1 MDRSQHRPRRIAPS
15 LNEAIAR
22 PTDGMPYR
30 NIDSY
35 GVIGDLHT
43 AALVSS
49 DGSID
54 WCCLPRFDS
63 PSVFAAILDENKGG
77 YFRIAP
83 VKEDRCKQMYL
94 PDTNVLVT
102 RFLSEDGVGE
112 VIDFMPWH
120 TGVNSSQ
127 SIIRIARCVRG
138 TVEFQME
145 CLPAFNYARDSHEVS
160 VDGCRITF
168 RNPAQSLTL
177 ISTLALDGV
186 RSGFTL
192 KQGEKQSFV
201 LEITP
206 DGESQIP
213 SEIESFTD
221 NCLHETLAHWRKWA
235 AKCTYTGRWREMVM
249 RSALTLKLLIYEP
262 TGAIVAAPTCSLP
275 EAVGGVRNWD
285 YRYTWI
291 RDSAF
296 TIFALLKLGYSH
308 EAARFIEW
316 LQQRASET
324 QDTGPLQ
331 VLYRIDGSSAL
342 DETTLEHLEGYRQS
356 SPVRLGNAAH
366 NQLQLDIYGEL
377 IDALYL
383 YNTHGEPLS
392 YDQWMYVQ
400 KLVYWVCDNWERA
413 DSSIWEV
420 RKKAGQYTYSK
431 VQCWVAL
438 DRALRMAWKRNLPL
452 DLARV
457 RKVCEQIYERVMTEG
472 WNGESFVQTLGGGEL
487 DATSLLFPMLQFITP
502 RDRRMTATTSK
513 ILENLVADSLVH
525 RYKPSGTQADGLPG
539 GEGTFSACSFW
550 LVEALAR
557 GGRLI
562 EARFIFE
569 KMLTYA
575 NHLGLYAE
583 EIGLAGQALG
593 NFPQAFTHLGLI
605 TAALTLN
612 EELDHPPVF

>member
-1 MDRSQHRPRRIAPS
+1 
-15 LNEAIAR
+15 
-22 PTDGMPYR
+22 MPYR

-63 PSVFAAILDENKGG
+63 PSVFAAILDDKKGG
-77 YFRIAP
+77 FFRIAP
-83 VKEDRCKQMYL
+83 AKEDRCKQMYL

-112 VIDFMPWH
+112 VIDFMPWQN
-120 TGVNSSQ
+120 GPSSTQ
-127 SIIRIARCVRG
+127 AIIRIARCIRG
-138 TVEFQME
+138 SVDFEME
-145 CLPAFNYARDSHEVS
+145 CVPAFNYARDSHETA
-160 VDGCRITF
+160 VDNCRLTF

-177 ISTLALDGV
+177 SSTLPLAGV
-186 RSGFTL
+186 HCSFTL
-192 KQGEKQSFV
+192 KQNEKHSFV
-201 LEITP
+201 LEMTP
-206 DGESQIP
+206 DGESQAP
-213 SEIESFTD
+213 ADVDAFAQ
-221 NCLHETLAHWRKWA
+221 NCLHQTLANWRKWA
-235 AKCTYTGRWREMVM
+235 AKCTYKGRWREMVM

-275 EAVGGVRNWD
+275 EAIGGVRNWD

-296 TIFALLKLGYSH
+296 TIFALLKLGYKH
-308 EAARFIEW
+308 EASRFIEW
-316 LQQRASET
+316 LQERASET
-324 QDTGPLQ
+324 QDTGPVQ
-331 VLYRIDGSSAL
+331 VLYRIDGSSDL
-342 DETTLEHLEGYRQS
+342 TETTLDHLEGYRGS
-356 SPVRLGNAAH
+356 SPVRLGNEAR

-383 YNTHGEPLS
+383 YNTHGDPLT
-392 YDQWMYVQ
+392 YDLWKYIL
-400 KLVYWVCDNWERA
+400 KLVYWVCDNWERP
-413 DSSIWEV
+413 DSSIWEA
-420 RKKAGQYTYSK
+420 RKAPEQYTYSK

-438 DRALRMAWKRNLPL
+438 DRALRMALKRNLPM
-452 DLARV
+452 DMSRV
-457 RKVCEQIYERVMTEG
+457 RRISQEIYERVMNEG
-472 WNGESFVQTLGGGEL
+472 WNGKSFVQVLGGDEL

-502 RDRRMTATTSK
+502 QDHRMTATTQK

-525 RYKPSGTQADGLPG
+525 RYKPSGAKADGLPG

-550 LVEALAR
+550 LVETLAR
-557 GGRLI
+557 SGRLT
-562 EARFIFE
+562 EARFTFE

-612 EELDHPPVF
+612 EELDHPADV

>member
-1 MDRSQHRPRRIAPS
+1 
-15 LNEAIAR
+15 
-22 PTDGMPYR
+22 MPYQ

-49 DGSID
+49 GGSID
-54 WCCLPRFDS
+54 WCCLPRFDA
-63 PSVFAAILDENKGG
+63 PSVFAAILDEQKGG
-77 YFRIAP
+77 FFRIGPAQ
-83 VKEDRCKQMYL
+83 EDRCKQMYL

-102 RFLSEDGVGE
+102 RFLSEAGVGE
-112 VIDFMPWH
+112 VIDFMPWQIGAN
-120 TGVNSSQ
+120 TSQ
-127 SIIRIARCVRG
+127 AIIRIARCVRG
-138 TVEFQME
+138 SVDFEME

-160 VDGCRITF
+160 TEGGRLAF
-168 RNPAQSLTL
+168 RTPTQSLAL
-177 ISTLALDGV
+177 SSTIPLTGV
-186 RSGFTL
+186 RCSFNL

-201 LEITP
+201 LELTT
-206 DGESQIP
+206 DGESQIAAD
-213 SEIESFTD
+213 IDAFTQS
-221 NCLHETLAHWRKWA
+221 CLHETLVNWRKWA
-235 AKCTYTGRWREMVM
+235 AQCTYKGRWREMVM

-296 TIFALLKLGYSH
+296 TIFALLKLGYKR
-308 EAARFIEW
+308 EASRFIEW

-324 QDTGPLQ
+324 QETGPLQ
-331 VLYRIDGSSAL
+331 VLYRIDGSSSL
-342 DETTLEHLEGYRQS
+342 NETTLDHLEGYRQS
-356 SPVRLGNAAH
+356 SPVRLGNEAH

-383 YNTHGEPLS
+383 YNTHGEPLT
-392 YDQWMYVQ
+392 YDLWQYIQ
-400 KLVYWVCDNWERA
+400 KLVYWVCDNWERP

-420 RKKAGQYTYSK
+420 RKSAQQYTYSK

-438 DRALRMAWKRNLPL
+438 DRALRMALKRNLPL
-452 DLARV
+452 DMARV
-457 RKVCEQIYERVMTEG
+457 RDVSQKIYERVMQEG
-472 WNGESFVQTLGGGEL
+472 WNGESFVQILGGDEL
-487 DATSLLFPMLQFITP
+487 DATSLLFPMLQFVTP
-502 RDRRMTATTSK
+502 RDHRMTATTGK
-513 ILENLVADSLVH
+513 ILDSLVTDSLVH
-525 RYKPSGTQADGLPG
+525 RYKPTGTQADGLPG

-550 LVEALAR
+550 LVESLALN
-557 GGRLI
+557 GRLT

-612 EELDHPPVF
+612 AELDHPAES